1 MDKIAL
7 GVCSSISVYKACE
20 IVRGFQKRGF
30 PVRVIMTKN
39 ATRLVRPLLFKAIS
53 GQDVLVDPFEETQ
66 GTKISHVDEAKEV
79 SLLIVAPATANIIG
93 KFASGI
99 ADDFLSTFYM
109 VVKCPVLLAP
119 AMNEGMYLHE
129 QTQLNIKK
137 LKVMGV
143 RFIEPE
149 RGYLAC
155 GDEGWGR
162 LAPPDEIVAEG
173 IRLLGKSQALRGKT
187 VLVTAG
193 PTREYLDPVR
203 FLTNRS
209 TGKMGFAVAEE
220 ALKRGAEVVV
230 VSGPTFST
238 PPGRAQLISVQT
250 AAEME
255 QAVVQRFDQADVV
268 VMAAAVSDF
277 KFKASVSQKIKKK
290 KLPAEVAIEPT
301 RDILKSLGKK
311 KKNQVLVGFAA
322 ETENVENNALLK
334 VKEKNLD
341 LIIANDV
348 SDSSIGFESD
358 FNRVSLVFRDG
369 RIIHSER
376 KSKAEISHLIWD
388 EIEALIG
395 KKS

>member
-20 IVRGFQKRGF
+20 VLRGFQKSGLQ
-30 PVRVIMTKN
+30 VRVIMTEH
-39 ATRLVRPLLFKAIS
+39 ATRLIQPLLFKAIS
-53 GQDVLVDPFEETQ
+53 GLDVLLDPFEELQ
-66 GTKISHVDEAKEV
+66 GIKMPHVDEAKDV
-79 SLLIVAPATANIIG
+79 SLLVVAPATANIIG
-93 KFASGI
+93 KFACGI

-109 VVKCPVLLAP
+109 VVKCPVLMAP
-119 AMNEGMYLHE
+119 AMNERMYMHE

-137 LKVMGV
+137 LKAMGV
-143 RFIEPE
+143 HFVEPDK
-149 RGYLAC
+149 GYLAC

-162 LAPPDEIVAEG
+162 LTSPDGIVAEG
-173 IRLLGKSQALRGKT
+173 VRLLGKSRTLKGKS

-209 TGKMGFAVAEE
+209 TGRMGYAVARE
-220 ALKRGAEVVV
+220 ALKRGAEVVL
-230 VSGPTFST
+230 VSGPTPQM
-238 PPGRAQLISVQT
+238 PPTEAQLISVQT

-255 QAVVQRFDQADVV
+255 QAVVRKFDQSDIV

-277 KFKASVSQKIKKK
+277 KFKAAAAQKIKKK
-290 KLPAEVAIEPT
+290 ALPAGLEIEPT
-301 RDILKSLGKK
+301 CDILKSLGKK
-311 KKNQVLVGFAA
+311 KKNQILVGFAA
-322 ETENVENNALLK
+322 ETENMEDNALRK
-334 VKEKNLD
+334 AQSKNCD
-341 LIIANDV
+341 FIVANNV
-348 SDSSIGFESD
+348 GEAGIGFESD

-369 RIIHSER
+369 RAIHSER

-395 KKS
+395 KKN